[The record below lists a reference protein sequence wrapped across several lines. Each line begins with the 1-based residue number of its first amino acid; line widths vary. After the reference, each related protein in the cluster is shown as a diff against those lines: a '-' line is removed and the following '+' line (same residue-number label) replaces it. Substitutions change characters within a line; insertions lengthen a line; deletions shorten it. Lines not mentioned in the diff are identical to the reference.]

1 MRTQRTAG
9 KRIPFHSA
17 ETTAAPPLSAKCRV
31 AQAKV
36 SIRRYARVAMMVG
49 AWLVSCA
56 ALARDD
62 STISNASAN
71 AAAEAIGRTI
81 HTHYRAIESVRT
93 AIEADEAMRGD
104 DRVAGEI
111 TLGYDGRVHVTVLD
125 DASAALYRASVSH
138 DGVLDGPVE
147 ALGAPAGLS
156 PNERAASQARTTA
169 LAFDSPRCGEAYDTV
184 VLPSSVEAQWVV
196 FLIPRP
202 SQGVVRLGGSNR
214 VETEGDVVTAW
225 RPYTRSCIE
234 LNPAASS
241 VGMMVTHLL
250 DPTPTEIHVFWSL
263 WKGKPLYVATAEDG
277 LWKIV
282 DGRISAVE
290 D

>member
-1 MRTQRTAG
+1 MMRWSRVGQ
-9 KRIPFHSA
+9 SA
-17 ETTAAPPLSAKCRV
+17 AFACRHV
-31 AQAKV
+31 
-36 SIRRYARVAMMVG
+36 RRVLLLG
-49 AWLVSCA
+49 ALLVCWP

-62 STISNASAN
+62 SKISDVDANASA
-71 AAAEAIGRTI
+71 EASGRTI
-81 HTHYRAIESVRT
+81 YTHYRAIEAVR
-93 AIEADEAMRGD
+93 AAMDADQAMRED

-111 TLGYDGRVHVTVLD
+111 TLGYGGQIHVTVLD
-125 DASAALYRASVSH
+125 GASAPLYRAAVST
-138 DGVLDGPVE
+138 DGVLNTPVE
-147 ALGAPAGLS
+147 ALAAPAELS
-156 PNERAASQARTTA
+156 PNERAAAQARRTA

-202 SQGVVRLGGSNR
+202 LQGLVRLGGSNR

-225 RPYTRSCIE
+225 RPYTRSCID
-234 LNPAASS
+234 LNPTPDS
-241 VGMMVTHLL
+241 VGMIVTHLL

-263 WKGKPLYVATAEDG
+263 WKEKPFYVSTAKNG
-277 LWKIV
+277 LWKIE